1 MAMNRSG
8 AVVLG
13 LVAVALLVGGLW
25 GRLLA
30 PGEGR
35 LHGILGGG
43 GPVDLPPVKET
54 SSPATKVDHAR
65 RTSPTIHPLLWTSTP
80 TPSSTST
87 GTPLPTITLTAA
99 PLSPTATELP
109 FRITGA
115 LAIDG
120 PRGKVYAPVRM
131 QGRDDV
137 GVFSARDGSYLGSLG
152 IAGAVA
158 VDAEGGRVLVDDPTR
173 GLHVLDAESGEL
185 RSLVPIVTGTP
196 APTATPQSGWPTP
209 ASPPPLYF
217 PPAVDPATGTVIVV
231 RRDGLWRVERGGS
244 QARPVDF
251 ASPLPWSGSDIDR
264 YWVGFRA
271 VSFLGRG
278 RRIAVISAC
287 SASFG
292 TLPSLVW
299 LSYDRANDLPVCDGG
314 GDGLGDVGRPTV
326 MKDGRLVVSAS
337 VYRMPTEWRL
347 YEGGEQRAELFEAPA
362 SDPLWLPGR
371 DLLVAQVETP
381 AGDLLILDQGDL
393 TPLRALP
400 AKFQGRL
407 AGYDRVS
414 DTLFFTTDSSIQ
426 PIPFGE
432 AEKAPSPPASASGL
446 RRGARGDELL
456 APPALASLEG
466 LHSSQPQLMPL
477 VCRASPQFRD
487 DQTALCSSYGRG
499 VFRTEDGGRS
509 YRTAMHHLPSWTG
522 FDLQLSP
529 NFPNDRTAYLALDP
543 VDGVAGLGRKK
554 DTLYRSHD
562 GGDTWIPSGELT
574 AVAPVP
580 DPRQSRSVYAF
591 GYGPYAKSKH
601 TEPTRAYGST
611 DAGAT
616 WKALGELPD
625 ANTAIRRLYAIPQP
639 GSDLPVLI
647 AIGGSIRGAGYTYT
661 WYANAKAYR
670 STDGGWTWSVV
681 LSKDGA
687 VLDES
692 LLVVRSAVAGTALIM
707 DRWEETAVDGLVAT
721 ATPAIPGQLPLP
733 STLRSYDLGA
743 TWHYVRMDSLKRP
756 LATDDDG
763 NLIGADPDKPAVAI
777 YTLATATPRPS
788 ATSSR

>member
-1 MAMNRSG
+1 MAMNRPG

-13 LVAVALLVGGLW
+13 LVAVALLIGGLW

-35 LHGILGGG
+35 LRGILDGG
-43 GPVDLPPVKET
+43 GPVDLPLAKET
-54 SSPATKVDHAR
+54 SSPAAKVDHAR
-65 RTSPTIHPLLWTSTP
+65 RTSPTVHPLLWTSTP
-80 TPSSTST
+80 TPSFTST

-115 LAIDG
+115 VAIDG

-137 GVFSARDGSYLGSLG
+137 GVFSAGDGSYLGSLG

-158 VDAEGGRVLVDDPTR
+158 VDAVGGRVLVDEPGV
-173 GLHVLDAESGEL
+173 GLHVLDAESGEP
-185 RSLVPIVTGTP
+185 RALVPIVTGTP

-209 ASPPPLYF
+209 ASPSPLYF

-251 ASPLPWSGSDIDR
+251 ASSLPWSGSDIDL

-271 VSFLGRG
+271 VSLLGRG
-278 RRIAVISAC
+278 QRMAVISAC
-287 SASFG
+287 STSFG

-299 LSYDRANDLPVCDGG
+299 LLYDRANDAAVCDGG
-314 GDGLGDVGRPTV
+314 GDGLGSVGRPTV
-326 MKDGRLVVSAS
+326 MKDGRLVVSAAI
-337 VYRMPTEWRL
+337 YRMPTEWRL
-347 YEGGEQRAELFEAPA
+347 YEGGEQRAELFEVPA
-362 SDPLWLPGR
+362 VDPLWLPGR
-371 DLLVAQVETP
+371 DLLLAQVETP
-381 AGDLLILDQGDL
+381 AGDLLILDPDDL
-393 TPLRALP
+393 TPRRALP

-432 AEKAPSPPASASGL
+432 AEKAPSPPAPATGL

-456 APPALASLEG
+456 APPAWTSVEG
-466 LHSSQPQLMPL
+466 LHSSQPQLNPV
-477 VCRASPQFRD
+477 VCRASPQFRH
-487 DQTALCSSYGRG
+487 DQTALCSAYGHG

-509 YRTAMHHLPSWTG
+509 YRTAMRHLPSWTG

-529 NFPNDRTAYLALDP
+529 NFPSDRTAYLTLDP
-543 VDGVAGLGRKK
+543 ADGVAGLGRRK
-554 DTLYRSHD
+554 DSLYRSHD

-574 AVAPVP
+574 AVVPVP

-625 ANTAIRRLYAIPQP
+625 ANTAVRRLYAIAQL

-647 AIGGSIRGAGYTYT
+647 AIGGSTRGYGFNGT
-661 WYANAKAYR
+661 WYANPKVYR

-681 LSKDGA
+681 LSKDGM
-687 VLDES
+687 VQDET
-692 LLVVRSAVAGTALIM
+692 LFVVRSAVAGTALIM
-707 DRWEETAVDGLVAT
+707 DQWREAEVDSPAAT
-721 ATPAIPGQLPLP
+721 APPVTPGQLPLP

-743 TWHYVRMDSLKRP
+743 TWHYVYMEDLKRP

-763 NLIGADPDKPAVAI
+763 NLIGADPDKPAMAV
-777 YTLATATPRPS
+777 YTLPTATPHSNAKPTR
-788 ATSSR
+788 